1 MPYLRLRNASV
12 VFPVHTD
19 QSKSFRHSFIAP
31 RVGAL
36 FGQTER
42 PGIKLVQALSDVSLD
57 LAPGD
62 RMALIGHNGSGK
74 STLLRVLAGAYVPTS
89 GHLESEGRK
98 QTLIDLGMAVHGDA
112 TGIENII
119 ALGLLQ
125 GRARREIYEK
135 LDEIIT
141 FSGLEEFVYLPL
153 RTYSTGMAVR
163 LIFSVAT
170 CWSPEILL
178 IDELL
183 GAGDA
188 EFFEKARLRLQN
200 MLEGA
205 GIVVMASHSMSGVQ
219 QFCNKGLVMHHGK
232 VSFFGTVDD
241 AIAHYAGL
249 TASSA

>member
-1 MPYLRLRNASV
+1 MTFLRLHTASV

-19 QSKSFRHSFIAP
+19 SSKSFRHSFIAP

-42 PGIKLVQALSDVSLD
+42 PGIRLVQALSNVSLD

-62 RMALIGHNGSGK
+62 RLALIGHNGSGK

-89 GHLESEGRK
+89 GYMESKGRK
-98 QTLIDLGMAVHGDA
+98 QTLIDLGLAVHGDA

-119 ALGLLQ
+119 ALALLQ
-125 GRARREIYEK
+125 GRSRREVYAK

-188 EFFEKARLRLQN
+188 EFFEKARIRLHT

-205 GIVVMASHSMSGVQ
+205 GIVVLASHSMSGVQ
-219 QFCNKGLVMHHGK
+219 QFCNKGLVMHHGQ
-232 VSFFGTVDD
+232 VSFFGPVDD
-241 AIAHYAGL
+241 AIAHYGAL
-249 TASSA
+249 TAGTL